1 MRPKSSICRTAALPP
16 LPQINFNPDFVYV
29 YIYDTLTYLSQYL
42 LHYWANIRNR
52 YQKIKLMMI
61 SAVVT
66 DLATNN
72 YIGLMY
78 TMTFYS
84 LTSVYQSY

>member
-16 LPQINFNPDFVYV
+16 LSQININPNFVYV

-52 YQKIKLMMI
+52 YQKPKLMMTN
-61 SAVVT
+61 AVVT

>member
-1 MRPKSSICRTAALPP
+1 MRQKSSICRTAALPP
-16 LPQINFNPDFVYV
+16 LPQINFNPDFVY

-52 YQKIKLMMI
+52 YQKPKLMMI
-61 SAVVT
+61 NAVVT

>member
-1 MRPKSSICRTAALPP
+1 MRPKSSICRTAALLP

-52 YQKIKLMMI
+52 YQKPKLMMI